1 MNQGVYSLSAA
12 MINQLN
18 RVDVISNNLANVNTN
33 GFKEDNVVEG
43 SFNHYLE
50 RLAQKDLTPTR
61 LSTINNTVPKI
72 DGNFIRGEIGSIV
85 ETNNPLD
92 FALKINDTF
101 FKVQDKNGD
110 ILLTRDGSFKNIG
123 GILSTFDGKKVLN
136 NANQQINIA
145 DGFESQVAVVT
156 TSFDNL
162 GKVGNNNYKIDDAT
176 KVKPIIDNDQ
186 FLVLGAIEKSNIN
199 AVTTMVALIDSQR
212 RLEQA
217 QKAITGIGELSEK
230 LLTKIDG
237 R

>member
-33 GFKEDNVVEG
+33 GFKEDNLIEG

-50 RLAQKDLTPTR
+50 KLAKKDIAPTK
-61 LSTINNTVPKI
+61 LDTINNTVPKI
-72 DGNFIRGEIGSIV
+72 DGNFINGIIGSIV

-92 FALKINDTF
+92 FALKTNDTF
-101 FKVQDKNGD
+101 FKVADKEGNTF
-110 ILLTRDGSFKNIG
+110 LTRDGSFKNIG
-123 GILSTFDGKKVLN
+123 GVLSTFDGKKVLN
-136 NANQQINIA
+136 NNNQPINIA
-145 DGFESQVAVVT
+145 DGFESQVAIVT
-156 TSFDNL
+156 TSYSNL
-162 GKVGNNNYKIDDAT
+162 NKVGNNNYKIADDT
-176 KVKPIIDNDQ
+176 KLKPIIDNDQ
-186 FLVLGAIEKSNIN
+186 FMVLGAIEKSNIN
-199 AVTTMVALIDSQR
+199 AVSTMVALIDSQR

>member
-33 GFKEDNVVEG
+33 AFKEDNVVEG

-50 RLAQKDLTPTR
+50 RLAEKDLTPTK
-61 LSTINNTVPKI
+61 LDTLNNIVPKI
-72 DGNFIRGEIGSIV
+72 DGNFIKGEIGSIV

-92 FALKINDTF
+92 FALKTNDTF
-101 FKVQDKNGD
+101 FKVLNKNGD

-123 GILSTFDGKKVLN
+123 GVLSTFDGKKVLN
-136 NANQQINIA
+136 NTNQPINVV
-145 DGFESQVAVVT
+145 DGFQTQVAVVS
-156 TSFDNL
+156 TSYDNL
-162 GKVGNNNYKIDDAT
+162 GKVGNNNYKISDTT

-186 FLVLGAIEKSNIN
+186 FMVVGAIEKSNIN

-230 LLTKIDG
+230 LLSKIDG

>member
-33 GFKEDNVVEG
+33 GFKEDNLMEG

-50 RLAQKDLTPTR
+50 RLAQKDLTPTK

-72 DGNFIRGEIGSIV
+72 DGNFIRGDFGSVV
-85 ETNNPLD
+85 ETGNPLD
-92 FALKINDTF
+92 FALKTNDSF

-136 NANQQINIA
+136 NNNQQINIA
-145 DGFESQVAVVT
+145 DGFETQISIVS
-156 TSFDNL
+156 TSYKNL
-162 GKVGNNNYKIDDAT
+162 AKIGNNNYKIHNPT
-176 KVKPIIDNDQ
+176 EVKPIVDNDQ
-186 FLVLGAIEKSNIN
+186 FMVLGAVEKSNIN

>member
-61 LSTINNTVPKI
+61 LNTINNTVPKI

>member
-50 RLAQKDLTPTR
+50 RLAQKDLTPTK

-92 FALKINDTF
+92 FALKTNDTF

-136 NANQQINIA
+136 NTNQQINVA
-145 DGFESQVAVVT
+145 DGFETQIAVVT

-162 GKVGNNNYKIDDAT
+162 GKVGNNNYKINDAT

-186 FLVLGAIEKSNIN
+186 FMVLGAVEKSNIN

>member
-1 MNQGVYSLSAA
+1 MNQGIYSLSAA

-50 RLAQKDLTPTR
+50 KLAKKDIAPTK
-61 LSTINNTVPKI
+61 LDTINNTVPKI
-72 DGNFIRGEIGSIV
+72 DGNFINGMIGSIV
-85 ETNNPLD
+85 ETNNSLD
-92 FALKINDTF
+92 FALKTNDTF
-101 FKVQDKNGD
+101 FKVADKDGKTF
-110 ILLTRDGSFKNIG
+110 LTRDGSFKNIG
-123 GILSTFDGKKVLN
+123 GVLSTFDGKKVLN
-136 NANQQINIA
+136 NNNQPINIA
-145 DGFESQVAVVT
+145 DGFESQVAIVT
-156 TSFDNL
+156 TSYSNL
-162 GKVGNNNYKIDDAT
+162 NKVGNNNYKIADET
-176 KVKPIIDNDQ
+176 KVKPILDNDQ
-186 FLVLGAIEKSNIN
+186 FMVLGAIEKSNIN
-199 AVTTMVALIDSQR
+199 AVSTMVALIDSQR